1 MRSWLAKR
9 IILLNGRDLVSCDK
23 RITRSF
29 ALQTESRRQSPRGIG
44 RRAVMARTI
53 TVTIEKSDGNE
64 EVVVTV
70 DDDVAED
77 STDDLV
83 EYYRRRLPLTVKAMG
98 L

>member
-1 MRSWLAKR
+1 M
-9 IILLNGRDLVSCDK
+9 GG
-23 RITRSF
+23 
-29 ALQTESRRQSPRGIG
+29 SRREEEG
-44 RRAVMARTI
+44 RKAIMARTI

-77 STDDLV
+77 GNELDIV
-83 EYYRRRLPLTVKAMG
+83 EYYRRRLPLTVEAMG

>member
-1 MRSWLAKR
+1 MP
-9 IILLNGRDLVSCDK
+9 
-23 RITRSF
+23 
-29 ALQTESRRQSPRGIG
+29 QTEVGGSCREEEREGT
-44 RRAVMARTI
+44 VMARTI
-53 TVTIEKSDGNE
+53 TVTIEKPDGNE

-77 STDDLV
+77 STDDIV